1 MFDVTNKVKSEI
13 LHLDKLAKKDG
24 WVVEYDSEMD
34 SLEWGLPKMPRNARL
49 YNVNKEISLYLTPKG
64 LVKGVYIEY
73 YRNNFVEHN
82 IKFKKFSKLLAN
94 KTHKEGA
101 IKLKSGRKQDEEV
114 GHYIDDLA
122 KEITVVVCNSEN
134 GTFAL

>member
-1 MFDVTNKVKSEI
+1 MTHDVTKTVKSEI
-13 LHLDKLAKKDG
+13 LHLDSLAKKDG
-24 WVVEYDSEMD
+24 WVFEYDSEMD

-64 LVKGVYIEY
+64 LVKGVFIEY

-82 IKFKKFSKLLAN
+82 KKFKKFTKLLTSRKKDGHVALKVRN
-94 KTHKEGA
+94 KKE
-101 IKLKSGRKQDEEV
+101 DEV

-122 KEITVVVCNSEN
+122 KEVTIVVCSSKS
-134 GTFAL
+134 GSFAF